1 MACTAIVGHE
11 DDIAEEGNHLSV
23 SEYLTLLSKF
33 AHVLFF
39 LFRKNKTDF
48 IPAQNYRNWQEMIKN
63 MFISVTKAKL
73 SGVEDFY
80 WFLNTSKKIE
90 EFFGIMRSFA
100 GGNPNFDSLEL
111 RNRAGDAATCDWIYG
126 EHPEWKEQSRRLKS
140 CIDRKNVRSW
150 KGDTKV
156 ANVNEVACWNNG
168 RDQAL
173 AILRSAQL
181 FSENELDINHIM
193 ETEPGVDMFRPYC
206 RTIGVLAGDRA
217 EYTLADLDE
226 EADDEEVEA

>member
-1 MACTAIVGHE
+1 MHLLMTM
-11 DDIAEEGNHLSV
+11 DISTTVASMLSKRPMKKRV
-23 SEYLTLLSKF
+23 ERRYVAARYLLIPTLLTL
-33 AHVLFF
+33 V
-39 LFRKNKTDF
+39 
-48 IPAQNYRNWQEMIKN
+48 
-63 MFISVTKAKL
+63 
-73 SGVEDFY
+73 
-80 WFLNTSKKIE
+80 FLNTSKKIE
-90 EFFGIMRSFA
+90 EFFGIMRSLS

-217 EYTLADLDE
+217 EYTFADLDE

>member
-1 MACTAIVGHE
+1 
-11 DDIAEEGNHLSV
+11 
-23 SEYLTLLSKF
+23 
-33 AHVLFF
+33 
-39 LFRKNKTDF
+39 
-48 IPAQNYRNWQEMIKN
+48 